1 MSRINWPC
9 DDCRYNM
16 GNYCDNENYSHKYEN
31 CRRCGGYEEDEDP
44 EAYEADDDYIDQ
56 DEPWY

>member
-1 MSRINWPC
+1 
-9 DDCRYNM
+9 M
-16 GNYCDNENYSHKYEN
+16 GNYCGNEDYSHKYEN
-31 CRRCGGYEEDEDP
+31 CCRCGGYEEDEDP